1 MKLPVYLDYM
11 ATTPVDPRVKEKM
24 CACLTMDGN
33 FGNPASSSH
42 VYGSRAKEAVEL
54 ARAQVADL
62 INAEPQEIIWTS
74 GATEANNLS
83 LKGAA
88 SFYSRKGKHIITC
101 KTEHKSVLGVCE
113 YLAGKGF
120 AVTYLTPEKNGLI
133 DLNKIKEAI
142 KKDTILVSIMQ
153 VNNEIGVIQDIKAI
167 AELVKPHGVIF
178 HVDAVQAAG
187 KIPVDVKALPVDLM
201 SFSAHKAYGPKG
213 VGFLY
218 IRRKPRVHL
227 EAQIHGG
234 GHEFGIRSGTLAP
247 HQIVGMGEAF
257 AICKQ
262 EMDSDCKRI
271 AKLRDKL
278 WRGIKS
284 LGDIYQNGDLKKR
297 VANNLNVSFGGIRGA
312 DLVGALKD
320 VAISTSSACIS
331 ASHEPSYALKAI
343 GVSNALA
350 LSSVRFSLGRFTT
363 EPEIDYTIE
372 HVKQAINKLRGKS

>member
-74 GATEANNLS
+74 GATEANNL
-83 LKGAA
+83 
-88 SFYSRKGKHIITC
+88 
-101 KTEHKSVLGVCE
+101 
-113 YLAGKGF
+113 
-120 AVTYLTPEKNGLI
+120 
-133 DLNKIKEAI
+133 